1 MKNKMVTQLYMFFG
15 TTFVAAILIGNI
27 LASKQL
33 QFFQWNIPAGTL
45 IFPLTYIMS
54 DVVAEIYGYKAMRR
68 IIWIGFLFTTLQ
80 SLLMPLAAWLPA
92 PAWFPNT
99 AAFSA
104 IANNAPRIVVGQIA
118 AYLIGEWINA
128 VVISKMKVNHFN
140 KTGKTSSFKIRAVVS
155 TLFGE
160 FADSAVFIPIAFLG
174 INPNN
179 TIISTI
185 LLLTVVK
192 TAYEVIMLPVTKRI
206 VDKVKDYEGIDKVDQ
221 GENYNLIK

>member
-1 MKNKMVTQLYMFFG
+1 MFFG

-99 AAFSA
+99 AAFAA

-160 FADSAVFIPIAFLG
+160 FADSVVFIPIAFLG